1 MEVET
6 ENFGMSTTFT
16 SIALVSQQEGPR
28 LQYVCN
34 WIFGERLRVPYQCY
48 TSAERVTD
56 ASAFVLCYDNS
67 SNAQIPDAGL
77 LGSKG
82 TVTPE
87 YKWGIWNDLPVCF
100 FSGLQNP
107 IPFDIFSAVF
117 LLISRLEEYDSAPLD
132 KHGRFD
138 VKQSCLFENGLL
150 ERPIVDEWIAAF
162 ASYLEE
168 QGVQTNCPGYRFL
181 PTYDIDIAWSY
192 RHKGLLRNCGGWVR
206 DMISG
211 RGKETIARVQVLLGS
226 RSDPFDSFSQ
236 LDEWH
241 QQFAF
246 TPLYFVLAGL
256 QSDTYDKHILP
267 SNPAMQQ
274 LIRRIA
280 ARYEFG
286 LHPSYRSSDDT
297 SLFEQERALLSEIIG
312 RAIVKSRQHYIRF
325 RLPEY
330 FRFLCEQGIKDEY
343 SMGYGT
349 ALGFRAGTA
358 NSFFWYDLLK
368 DEAQS
373 MRIHPFCFMDTT
385 AKYELSLSVEAAFER
400 LEQMKIRVTQTRGT
414 LTTIFHN
421 FSLGTDSAW
430 VGWSEAYIKFLSQQ
444 I

>member
-1 MEVET
+1 LEVET
-6 ENFGMSTTFT
+6 EIFGMSKTFT
-16 SIALVSQQEGPR
+16 SVALISNLEGPR
-28 LQYVCN
+28 LQYVCD
-34 WIFGERLRVPYQCY
+34 WIFGERLGVPYRCY
-48 TSAERVTD
+48 TSVELVTD
-56 ASAFVLCYDNS
+56 ASAFVLCYDNCS
-67 SNAQIPDAGL
+67 TAHIPDLGL
-77 LGSKG
+77 LGTKG
-82 TVTPE
+82 TVMPE
-87 YKWGIWNDLPVCF
+87 CKWGFWKNLPVCF
-100 FSGLQNP
+100 LSDWHTS

-117 LLISRLEEYDSAPLD
+117 FLISRLEEYDSMPPD

-138 VKQSCLFENGLL
+138 VTQSCLFQNGIL

-162 ASYLEE
+162 AAYLEE
-168 QGVQTNCPGYRFL
+168 QGLQTNCPNYHFL
-181 PTYDIDIAWSY
+181 PTYDIDIAWSF
-192 RHKGLLRNCGGWVR
+192 RHKGLLRNFGGWVR

-211 RGKETIARVQVLLGS
+211 RGKETIARVQVLLG
-226 RSDPFDSFSQ
+226 RRADPFDSFSQ

-241 QQFAF
+241 QQFTL

-256 QSDTYDKHILP
+256 RSDTYDKHILP

-330 FRFLCEQGIKDEY
+330 FRFLCEQGIRDEY

-349 ALGFRAGTA
+349 AFGFRAGTS
-358 NSFFWYDLLK
+358 NSFFWYDLLE
-368 DEAQS
+368 DRIQP

-385 AKYELSLSVEAAFER
+385 AKYELSLSVEAAFDR
-400 LEQMKIRVTQTRGT
+400 LEQMKVRIAATRGT

-421 FSLGTDSAW
+421 FSLGTDPAW
-430 VGWSEAYIKFLSQQ
+430 KGWSEAYAQFLNEHR
-444 I
+444 